1 MVASEKCRL
10 PCVQMRQPLAILYT
24 YIPSLARDKMARDFA
39 ESQKQMYTPSQ
50 AGVQH
55 THNNANGTT
64 ALGVLLLSHEVNFES
79 SLAKTLGWTEI
90 LSVLEGYVWQ
100 PCLAVSTMKVNNHL
114 SSKFG
119 LATSIRSSVHLSWN
133 CS

>member
-1 MVASEKCRL
+1 MCANATALGNSL
-10 PCVQMRQPLAILYT
+10 GTSLHT

-64 ALGVLLLSHEVNFES
+64 ALGVLLLSHEVNCES
-79 SLAKTLGWTEI
+79 SLAVTLGWTEI

-100 PCLAVSTMKVNNHL
+100 PCLVVSTMKVNNHL
-114 SSKFG
+114 SSNFG
-119 LATSIRSSVHLSWN
+119 LATST
-133 CS
+133 